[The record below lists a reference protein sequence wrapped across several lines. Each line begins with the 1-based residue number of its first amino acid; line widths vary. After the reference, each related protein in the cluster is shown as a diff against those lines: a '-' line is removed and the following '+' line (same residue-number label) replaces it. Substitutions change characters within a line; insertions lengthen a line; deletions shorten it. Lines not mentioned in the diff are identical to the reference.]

1 MNCVKINAVTCPPD
15 TPDYNYVIELG
26 QCKKVEKSCAYSGN
40 DGCIACK
47 EGYYLSNKQC
57 LKVQPYQGLTSQS
70 ETVENF
76 REEDYW
82 FWDIREKFEPYFMI
96 NIFFNFIKFIKQVK

>member
-15 TPDYNYVIELG
+15 TSDYNYVIELG
-26 QCKKVEKSCAYSGN
+26 QCKRVEKSCAYSGN

-70 ETVENF
+70 
-76 REEDYW
+76 
-82 FWDIREKFEPYFMI
+82 
-96 NIFFNFIKFIKQVK
+96 